1 MTVLAGSAAP
11 QRVLDREHRSITVGL
26 LALVTMFAFEAVAV
40 SLAMPSVAR
49 DLHGATLYPVAVIG
63 LLTAAMVAMPVGG
76 TWGDARGPMLPIVA
90 GGAVFVVGLVVSG
103 LAGSMELF
111 VVGRLVQGL
120 GCGAA
125 LTAMYV
131 AVAQAYPPA
140 LRTRIFSLFATAW
153 VLPSIAGPFIAGAL
167 VDLFGWRSVF
177 LVVAGFAAVSVL
189 LVRRAMTRHLVAR
202 RNPVAW
208 DNRPLWALAAA
219 SGVLALHVAGH
230 GHGAGAL
237 VLLVGGLA
245 LVLVSIRTLLP
256 AGTTTGAP
264 GLPAVVATRGLLGAA
279 FACAEMFLPLVL
291 QHETGLSPTASG
303 LVMMIGAL
311 GWAAGS
317 AYSGRRG
324 EPGSFAAV
332 LLAASLAVLGGGLV
346 TIALVAVEH
355 TTVLAT
361 VVATAGFALMAVG
374 MGLATPLLSTLA
386 LELAREGREGD
397 SGAAIQM
404 SDALGQSV
412 AAGIVGAAF
421 ARWFVLDQDT
431 SYLAGFG
438 LAVLLAA
445 LALGVVVRHRCVPRA
460 EVVPELS

>member
-1 MTVLAGSAAP
+1 MTVLADTLAP
-11 QRVLDREHRSITVGL
+11 PRVLDRDHRSITVGL

-49 DLHGATLYPVAVIG
+49 ELDGATLYPIAVVG
-63 LLTAAMVAMPVGG
+63 LLTAAMVGMPVGG

-90 GGAVFVVGLVVSG
+90 GGAVFVAGLVLSG
-103 LAGSMELF
+103 VAGSMELF

-131 AVAQAYPPA
+131 AVAQAYPSQ

-167 VDLFGWRSVF
+167 VDLVGWRSVF
-177 LVVAGFAAVSVL
+177 LVVAAFAAVSVL
-189 LVRRAMTRHLVAR
+189 LVRGAMTRHLTPR
-202 RNPVAW
+202 RLPLAW
-208 DNRPLWALAAA
+208 DSRPVWALAAA
-219 SGVLALHVAGH
+219 GGVVAMHVAGH
-230 GHGAGAL
+230 GGGADAL
-237 VLLVGGLA
+237 GLLLVGTV
-245 LVLVSIRTLLP
+245 LVLVAVRTLLP
-256 AGTTTGAP
+256 PGTMAAAP

-291 QHETGLSPTASG
+291 QHETGLSPTAAG

-311 GWAAGS
+311 GWAGGS
-317 AYSGRRG
+317 AYSGRRA
-324 EPGSFAAV
+324 EPGSFTRV
-332 LLAASLAVLGGGLV
+332 LLTAGLALLGGGLV
-346 TIALVAVEH
+346 TAGLVAVDH
-355 TTVLAT
+355 LTVLAT
-361 VVATAGFALMAVG
+361 VVATVGFALMAVG

-386 LELAREGREGD
+386 LELAHEGREGE
-397 SGAAIQM
+397 SGSAIQM

-412 AAGIVGAAF
+412 AAGLVGAVF

-431 SYLAGFG
+431 SYLAAFG
-438 LAVLLAA
+438 LAVVLGA
-445 LALGVVVRHRCVPRA
+445 LALGVVARHRCVPSG
-460 EVVPELS
+460 VGSS